1 MGAKITG
8 GVATGLMVL
17 TVLFSI
23 IALAAPWW
31 TYENGPYKATQSLWK
46 VKMEGPGVSGD
57 AEINDGCKDCR
68 DACDDCLEYC
78 IKFDVTRAFVFL
90 MLITTIVSASLLL
103 GFAICL
109 CGKSGAGCMKCC
121 GVTGIVFTVL
131 AFLCA
136 LLAIGVGSSIE
147 VKVGTEDADLNGGG
161 FACLVLGFIFC
172 LISIVLSCVAVF
184 TAPPS
189 QA

>member
-1 MGAKITG
+1 
-8 GVATGLMVL
+8 
-17 TVLFSI
+17 
-23 IALAAPWW
+23 
-31 TYENGPYKATQSLWK
+31 
-46 VKMEGPGVSGD
+46 MEGPGVSGD

-68 DACDDCLEYC
+68 DACEDVSGVEACDDCLEYC
-78 IKFDVTRAFVFL
+78 IKIDVTRAFVFL

-109 CGKSGAGCMKCC
+109 CGKSGAGGMKCC

-136 LLAIGVGSSIE
+136 LLAMGVGSSIE
-147 VKVGTEDADLNGGG
+147 IKVGNEDADMNGSG

-172 LISIVLSCVAVF
+172 LISIVLSCIAVCM
-184 TAPPS
+184 APV